1 MSLEAGQKKG
11 AQKLFKYG
19 LNSGVI
25 LGIKLSLMW
34 ILIGFLQEELAY
46 LVVHLIIFF
55 TAYLIHARFSF
66 AVRVT
71 RQNLG
76 SYFRAVIYIKIIDYL
91 IFAVAF
97 RLLQIDAMISVIIAT
112 AIIFLIRFVL
122 VKRSFER
129 A

>member
-1 MSLEAGQKKG
+1 MSLDAGQTKS
-11 AQKLFKYG
+11 AMKLFKYG

-25 LGIKLSLMW
+25 LAIKLCLMW
-34 ILIGFLQEELAY
+34 ILLGFLKEELAY
-46 LVVHLIIFF
+46 FVVHLVIFF
-55 TAYLIHARFSF
+55 TAYLIHAKFSF
-66 AVRVT
+66 AVQLT
-71 RQNLG
+71 KQNLG
-76 SYFRAVIYIKIIDYL
+76 SYFRAVIYIKLIDYL

-97 RLLQIDAMISVIIAT
+97 RFLQLDAMISVVIAT